1 MGNNTKTNR
10 QRRESVR
17 TYEYKELSDEE
28 KFKIVLKKLEENGY
42 WKKKSEIET
51 IARRLSSIEI
61 LKETYLSSEFAT
73 VVKLVEEENNFVQ
86 KSTNKKDSFFFN
98 STVSEETKNIE
109 NNETLE
115 SENEECITKDDLILS
130 KLEHQTLEKEIKI
143 KLVITE
149 IATTKFKKFEKKIVG
164 PLLNVVDLTPEL
176 GNLSSLTHPT
186 CRNFSHSSY
195 HRTMDDWMVK
205 TLFYSFFQGMI
216 HPLYVL
222 EQPQPPI
229 LLSLQI
235 LTF

>member
-17 TYEYKELSDEE
+17 TFEYKELSDEE

-86 KSTNKKDSFFFN
+86 KSINKKDSFFFN
-98 STVSEETKNIE
+98 STVSEETKNTE

-115 SENEECITKDDLILS
+115 SKNEECITKDDLILS
-130 KLEHQTLEKEIKI
+130 KLEHQTLEKEVKI

-176 GNLSSLTHPT
+176 GNSSSLTHP
-186 CRNFSHSSY
+186 
-195 HRTMDDWMVK
+195 WQE
-205 TLFYSFFQGMI
+205 FFTQ
-216 HPLYVL
+216 
-222 EQPQPPI
+222 
-229 LLSLQI
+229 LLSLDHG
-235 LTF
+235 

>member
-86 KSTNKKDSFFFN
+86 KSINKKDSFFFN
-98 STVSEETKNIE
+98 STVSEETKNTE

-115 SENEECITKDDLILS
+115 SKNEECITKDDLILS
-130 KLEHQTLEKEIKI
+130 KLEHQTLEKEVKI

-176 GNLSSLTHPT
+176 GNSSSLTHP
-186 CRNFSHSSY
+186 
-195 HRTMDDWMVK
+195 WQE
-205 TLFYSFFQGMI
+205 FFTQ
-216 HPLYVL
+216 
-222 EQPQPPI
+222 
-229 LLSLQI
+229 LLSLDHG
-235 LTF
+235 